1 MTPLGAFALMALLIV
16 AVAGAVAA
24 WVRWRRWRAEEQDT
38 RLITGIVDL
47 RRSFRDGQVHLR
59 LPAKGRGFTRDVETA
74 VNRVLDEIVGHFRGR
89 QAETEALARALDA
102 LTDIVTRTVE
112 QLDATVVQ
120 VEGLGIELGRRA
132 LTTIGDAPI
141 DARILDALA
150 VLRTG
155 DERFAGHCQTAAALA
170 DQSRSAASECRQA
183 FTRLRAS
190 LTELAGETAGIT
202 RGLQTLRA
210 RWATVRTS
218 VDEVARVAETTQVL
232 AVSAALAA
240 GREPDSPDQLD
251 RFAAEVDEVAHG
263 VTRGLARMTGAV
275 AACEE
280 GMVTLLGAADTER
293 RQLGVATGEASEL
306 DGALA
311 RIHELPSSL
320 AELATVLSG
329 IAESQSQATTSLSAA
344 RPDASRLTDELQTWT
359 ALAQRV
365 GSELTRATGALTAAR
380 REAQRLLEAAP

>member
-1 MTPLGAFALMALLIV
+1 MFAVIALLLV

-38 RLITGIVDL
+38 RLLTGIVDL
-47 RRSFRDGQVHLR
+47 RRSFRDGHVHMR

-74 VNRVLDEIVGHFRGR
+74 VNRLLDEIVGHFRGR
-89 QAETEALARALDA
+89 QAGTEALARALEA
-102 LTDIVTRTVE
+102 LAEVVTRTVE
-112 QLDATVVQ
+112 QLDAAVVR

-132 LTTIGDAPI
+132 LTTTGDAPM
-141 DARILDALA
+141 LDALA

-155 DERFAGHCQTAAALA
+155 DERFAGKCQTAAALA
-170 DQSRSAASECRQA
+170 DQSRSAASGCHQA
-183 FTRLRAS
+183 FTQLRAS

-202 RGLQTLRA
+202 EGLQTLKA
-210 RWATVRTS
+210 RWTTVRTS
-218 VDEVARVAETTQVL
+218 VDDVARVAETTQVL

-240 GREPDSPDQLD
+240 GREHEARDELD

-263 VTRGLARMTGAV
+263 VTRGLARITGAV

-280 GMVTLLGAADTER
+280 GMATLLGAADTGR
-293 RQLGVATGEASEL
+293 RQLGVATDEASEL

-320 AELATVLSG
+320 TELATALSG

-344 RPDASRLTDELQTWT
+344 RPDASRLADELQTWT
-359 ALAQRV
+359 ALARSV
-365 GSELTRATGALTAAR
+365 GSELARATGALTAAR